1 MQIEIAIIAVI
12 IFFILTYSGKISI
25 NKLVADNEMY
35 LRRLKESDWDFYVKA
50 KYGDSVNPDLLFN
63 KRIRN
68 TLIVTVLVFCLLIS
82 NMSYVYAL
90 VCIVVGFVFFKLD
103 YINLRNY
110 YKKHLHEIDTMLP
123 YYLKGLEILI
133 QHYTVPVAI
142 GKSLEDAPEI
152 FRDGLK
158 ELINAINAGDDTIE
172 PYMEFA
178 RQYPV
183 RDSMRMMRLLY
194 RLSLGRQERK
204 QEQLLAFSKTI
215 SNLQQKA
222 RETKYK
228 NRLDKMESKTM
239 SMLIATGLGVMV
251 LLIFAVLLLMNI
263 QTKFYIKKRNN
274 LTI

>member
-1 MQIEIAIIAVI
+1 MQIELAVVAIIV
-12 IFFILTYSGKISI
+12 FYILSKSGRISI
-25 NKLVADNEMY
+25 SKLIADNEMY
-35 LRRLKESDWDFYVKA
+35 FRKLKESDYEFYVKA
-50 KYGDSVNPDLLFN
+50 KYGDSVNADILFN
-63 KRIRN
+63 KRLQN
-68 TLIVTVLVFCLLIS
+68 SLIIMLVVFCLVLK
-82 NMSYVYAL
+82 NMSYLYFIIIL
-90 VCIVVGFVFFKLD
+90 VVGFAFFKLD
-103 YINLRNY
+103 YINLKGY

-142 GKSLEDAPEI
+142 GKSLDDAPDI
-152 FRDGLK
+152 FKDGLK
-158 ELINAINAGDDTIE
+158 QLINRINAGDDTIE
-172 PYMEFA
+172 PYMDFA

-204 QEQLLAFSKTI
+204 QEQLIAFSKTI

-239 SMLIATGLGVMV
+239 SMLITTGVGVMV
-251 LLIFAVLLLMNI
+251 LLVISVLILMSASG
-263 QTKFYIKKRNN
+263 
-274 LTI
+274 

>member
-1 MQIEIAIIAVI
+1 MQIELAVVAIIV
-12 IFFILTYSGKISI
+12 FYILSKSGRISI
-25 NKLVADNEMY
+25 SKLIADNEMY
-35 LRRLKESDWDFYVKA
+35 FRKLKESDYEFYVKA
-50 KYGDSVNPDLLFN
+50 KYGDSVNADILFN
-63 KRIRN
+63 KRLQN
-68 TLIVTVLVFCLLIS
+68 SLIIMLVVFCLVLK
-82 NMSYVYAL
+82 NMSYLYFIVIL
-90 VCIVVGFVFFKLD
+90 VVGFAFFKLD
-103 YINLRNY
+103 YINLKGY

-142 GKSLEDAPEI
+142 GKSLDDAPDI
-152 FRDGLK
+152 FKDGLK
-158 ELINAINAGDDTIE
+158 QLINRINAGDDTIE
-172 PYMEFA
+172 PYMDFA

-204 QEQLLAFSKTI
+204 QEQLIAFSKTI

-239 SMLIATGLGVMV
+239 SMLIATGVGVMV
-251 LLIFAVLLLMNI
+251 LLIISVLILMNASG
-263 QTKFYIKKRNN
+263 
-274 LTI
+274 